1 MAEPKKDSPQQ
12 VEKSEVWT
20 DEEFEA
26 FIDTELTKDPLH
38 KDYPELFKR
47 APKIISLWRQRYE
60 GNAPLWKRLFNKER
74 VLKEFIEAA
83 PFIDAIERL
92 VLSTELKDGE
102 KFRIIDLAC
111 GRGYLSMFLS
121 ELLPPERVERCILV
135 DKQWPMH
142 NLPPKQHHINWSHI
156 YGSFKD
162 SSIPYNYYESWP
174 VKLNTSKVNLKNSKE
189 VTNMEERLFQNKGPI
204 VLVAVH
210 LCGTLS
216 LRAVEIFNR
225 NPETKFFCLKPCCLP
240 TMVHAK
246 RDEIFKL
253 GEHSFPAKE
262 VCMAGKWKKGE
273 WHGPPRT
280 VTQKYFERWA
290 DHLYLGID
298 DRDATKIKKTI
309 MVQRFGGYQNEYL
322 LAERLSETNS
332 VWDVLQQSPEG
343 GEEFNDDDVANICQ
357 PVGDSS

>member
-1 MAEPKKDSPQQ
+1 M
-12 VEKSEVWT
+12 
-20 DEEFEA
+20 
-26 FIDTELTKDPLH
+26 
-38 KDYPELFKR
+38 
-47 APKIISLWRQRYE
+47 
-60 GNAPLWKRLFNKER
+60 
-74 VLKEFIEAA
+74 KEFIEAA

-246 RDEIFKL
+246 RDEIFKGFKVDKKDSGL
-253 GEHSFPAKE
+253 
-262 VCMAGKWKKGE
+262 AG
-273 WHGPPRT
+273 
-280 VTQKYFERWA
+280 
-290 DHLYLGID
+290 
-298 DRDATKIKKTI
+298 
-309 MVQRFGGYQNEYL
+309 
-322 LAERLSETNS
+322 
-332 VWDVLQQSPEG
+332 
-343 GEEFNDDDVANICQ
+343 
-357 PVGDSS
+357 

>member
-1 MAEPKKDSPQQ
+1 
-12 VEKSEVWT
+12 
-20 DEEFEA
+20 
-26 FIDTELTKDPLH
+26 
-38 KDYPELFKR
+38 
-47 APKIISLWRQRYE
+47 
-60 GNAPLWKRLFNKER
+60 
-74 VLKEFIEAA
+74 
-83 PFIDAIERL
+83 
-92 VLSTELKDGE
+92 
-102 KFRIIDLAC
+102 
-111 GRGYLSMFLS
+111 MFLS

-322 LAERLSETNS
+322 LAERLPETNS